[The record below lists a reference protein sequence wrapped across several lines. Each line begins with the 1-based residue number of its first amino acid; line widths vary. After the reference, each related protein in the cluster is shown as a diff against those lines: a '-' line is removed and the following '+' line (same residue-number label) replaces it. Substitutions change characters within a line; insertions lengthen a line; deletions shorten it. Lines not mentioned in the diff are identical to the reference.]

1 MRVHCVPGTGPVR
14 GHHVPGAVPGTPAG
28 SRGRSAVQF
37 GHQPSSLDTGSAGA
51 PLAHWPGRGPSR
63 LPAVGFVV
71 VAAHYEAAPLR
82 RELATPR
89 AALVSRLPATGRLDP
104 PLWAAASRAQ
114 PDQAKAK
121 PANRTRGGRL
131 RSARSLAELLAA
143 RAGPAMPRSR

>member
-1 MRVHCVPGTGPVR
+1 MDSLCGSTAYPARGQCGATTYPVR
-14 GHHVPGAVPGTPAG
+14 SLAPRPGRAG
-28 SRGRSAVQF
+28 DP
-37 GHQPSSLDTGSAGA
+37 PSSLDTGSAGA